1 MKRWDSLSGIIL
13 LVLSVAGF
21 QGLSGCASTRARNT
35 ESLLSAAGFRT
46 VTPKTPQQQTCYEAL
61 PARELQRREAEGKV
75 TYAYA
80 DKKEGILYVG
90 NEQNYQRF
98 QELAHQE
105 RVAEQQLQ
113 AAQMNQTASIN
124 WSFWGPASM
133 WW

>member
-1 MKRWDSLSGIIL
+1 MKRLDLVPGVIAL
-13 LVLSVAGF
+13 LLSVACVH
-21 QGLSGCASTRARNT
+21 GLSGCASAGARNT

-46 VTPKTPQQQTCYEAL
+46 VTPKTPEQQACYEAL
-61 PARELQRREAEGKV
+61 PAREIQRREAEGKV

-80 DKKEGILYVG
+80 DKKQGIVYVG

-105 RVAEQQLQ
+105 RVAEQHLQ